1 MGYLSVTVKPTL
13 PVAGMIQSNKTDK
26 PFAAGDII
34 CDWNSFNIPRGSIKL
49 ESITLL
55 IRGENG
61 GLQTSRDVE
70 VYFAKGDSDG
80 TAPTSLG
87 VVNASTLG
95 VGYYNNLLG
104 VQVLDV
110 TNYGSKLDYMSV
122 ATLGVSAAGGGAGTN
137 LVLNGESAYSNSS
150 LNIGFDTLYIGLIGG
165 ASYTHDFA
173 TGVLLNDAS
182 DIAVGDTALV
192 TDGIDAHKVFAPGD
206 IILKHDSDTVVGTV
220 KSVSANLI
228 TLESPGSGVVIADDD
243 EIMNSQPITIILGFE
258 K

>member
-1 MGYLSVTVKPTL
+1 MGYLSTTLKPTL

-26 PFAAGDII
+26 PFAAGDVI
-34 CDWNSFNIPRGSIKL
+34 CDWFAFDVPNGTLKL

-61 GLQTSRDVE
+61 GPQTSRDVE

-87 VVNASTLG
+87 TVNGSAGG

-104 VQVLDV
+104 IQVMDL
-110 TNYGSKLDYMSV
+110 TNYGSKLDYMNM

-137 LVLNGESAYSNSS
+137 LVLQGEPNSGT
-150 LNIGFDTLYIGLIGG
+150 NVGYDTLYIGLVGG

-173 TGVLLNDAS
+173 TGVILNNAE
-182 DIAVGDTALV
+182 DIAVGGTALV
-192 TDGIDAHKVFAPGD
+192 TDGIAADKVFAPGD

-243 EIMNSQPITIILGFE
+243 EIMNSQPMTVILGFE
-258 K
+258 Q